1 MTQQENQ
8 RRQDQA
14 ELDNAINTLTRSKHE
29 RKARRT
35 APSTQPGKAV
45 SAYKHLVIIRESAK
59 KSLKVEGTEA
69 SEFEKMAN
77 HTLLSGAVKN
87 LEGVE
92 QIRAV
97 AKEIVGSDSRAQELR
112 EKFGAETLYDNRLVI
127 GYKIIIGEVIYL
139 LCVYSA
145 AKVNIRVNDNIINM
159 DNAFT
164 LAVARLVNQYNI
176 KHLYIGRFDRLVRHQ
191 TAMSELITA
200 LSFNK
205 TKVYAEG
212 AIYDMGVDSGKDS
225 FRIQGLVGEKTYLSA
240 VSNLTNGWYELVE
253 DGQWPKAESHLPAI
267 GYKFRGDN
275 DRVVVP
281 DTTKIDLVR
290 DIIEWAADE
299 TLTDY
304 DIAVKLAEKW
314 QYKSE
319 IKASRGEHPEGILIT
334 ELRYPQTAVRN
345 LLRRGLPLWSTGS
358 YSYKAAVPYH
368 IDEGKINSRS
378 KHRVEELDAYTRQ
391 VSWDID
397 FHHELLP
404 EGRWVENEK
413 IGKAMKRIT
422 DRTEKKARG
431 RQASRHIERKPM
443 SGIVEWV
450 DGETQYHLS
459 ARNSRNYKLISRP
472 ACQAR
477 DDEGRSMGWTDEERA
492 NIIAVI
498 NPKELHEALADTIV
512 EAIDSKGVSWNRL
525 VAFTSTANSA
535 ASADV
540 ARIDELSR
548 MAEAVQ
554 AEIEDAELDIKM
566 AKEIEAYETAKE
578 RMKVAEAKRREHAAL
593 ISRIAQARA
602 SVNDMKDLRVNAH
615 ANVSD
620 LVAAL
625 AALRKTENQAPA
637 ELNLTLRHILC
648 DTRMEKSD
656 DNLKVKV
663 TTNVRVTSDDGV
675 VILGPITATVKNAQ
689 QELKA
694 SRSELILALVLRDG
708 KTMAEVGAEIE
719 FTDLDYVKHLAM
731 DQLKST
737 GVVPSKGL
745 RSALID
751 CPIADVKRVVW
762 AEIEARSTGKAFR
775 VPAGIDSSYAA
786 HVRSTY
792 VDPDLLWTLSWA
804 SDNPERARNAVELV
818 SRSEDPEVG
827 VLWNGF
833 IEAVS
838 AGITHPS
845 SIRYLN
851 EELVLG
857 KGLNNDKTS
866 KGNRVAYEPIVERLG
881 EWHRH
886 NKTRSVRLRQCP
898 NCNERTLTHIIRVP
912 EVSGGLLCTS
922 CRKAPSLPTVTFP
935 EDYLRNWTGPR
946 GHGSRNQGPYVT
958 KEEAVSA

>member
-1 MTQQENQ
+1 MTQKETK
-8 RRQDQA
+8 RRSDQS
-14 ELDNAINTLTRSKHE
+14 ELDNAINSLTRSKHE

-35 APSTQPGKAV
+35 APSTQPGQAA

-97 AKEIVGSDSRAQELR
+97 AKEIVGSNARAQELR
-112 EKFGAETLYDNRLVI
+112 EQFGAETLYDNRLVI
-127 GYKIIIGEVIYL
+127 GYKITIGEVIYL

-191 TAMSELITA
+191 TAMAELITA

-212 AIYDMGVDSGKDS
+212 AIYDMGQESGKDS

-253 DGQWPKAESHLPAI
+253 DGQWPKAEVHLPAI
-267 GYKFRGDN
+267 GYKFRGEH

-281 DTTKIDLVR
+281 DLTKRDLVR
-290 DIIEWAADE
+290 DIIEWSADD

-314 QYKSE
+314 NFKSA
-319 IKASRGEHPEGILIT
+319 IKASRTGLDEDILIT
-334 ELRYPQTAVRN
+334 ELRYPNTAVRN
-345 LLRRGLPLWSTGS
+345 LLRRGLPLWATGT
-358 YSYKAAVPYH
+358 YSFKAAVPYH
-368 IDEGKINSRS
+368 IAEDKINSRS

-397 FHHELLP
+397 FHHEELP
-404 EGRWVENEK
+404 GGEWIEKEK
-413 IGKAMKRIT
+413 IAKAMKRIT
-422 DRTEKKARG
+422 ERTERIRG
-431 RQASRHIERKPM
+431 RQASRHVKRKPL
-443 SGIVEWV
+443 SGVAEWV
-450 DGETQYHLS
+450 DGDTQYHLS
-459 ARNSRNYKLISRP
+459 ARDNNNYKLIARPVSASR
-472 ACQAR
+472 
-477 DDEGRSMGWTDEERA
+477 DSEGRSLGWTDKERT

-498 NPKELHEALADTIV
+498 NPQQLHEALADAIV
-512 EAIDSKGVSWNRL
+512 SALDSKGVAWNRIA
-525 VAFTSTANSA
+525 AFASVTNDA
-535 ASADV
+535 ASSDV
-540 ARIDELSR
+540 ARIDDLSVL
-548 MAEAVQ
+548 AEQVRAV
-554 AEIEDAELDIKM
+554 IEDAEFDLKM
-566 AKEIEAYETAKE
+566 AKEIGALETAKE
-578 RMKVAEAKRREHAAL
+578 RMKVVEEKRREHAAL
-593 ISRIAQARA
+593 IERIAQARA
-602 SVNDMKDLRVNAH
+602 SSNEMRDLKVNSH

-648 DTRMEKSD
+648 DVRLAKSSN
-656 DNLKVKV
+656 NLQVNV
-663 TTNVRVTSDDGV
+663 SASVRVSTDDGIAV
-675 VILGPITATVKNAQ
+675 LGPITTSVRNAQ

-694 SRSELILALVLRDG
+694 SRCELILASVLRDG
-708 KTMAEVGAEIE
+708 KTWEEVATLTGY
-719 FTDLDYVKHLAM
+719 TDVEHVKRLAL
-731 DQLKST
+731 DQLKET

-745 RSALID
+745 RSAVLD
-751 CPIADVKRVVW
+751 CPISQVKRVVW
-762 AEIEARSTGKAFR
+762 AEIEARATGKAFK
-775 VPAGIDSSYAA
+775 VPAGIDAGYAA

-792 VDPDLLWTLSWA
+792 VDQDLLWTISWA
-804 SDNPERARNAVELV
+804 SDNPERSRNAVDLV
-818 SRSEDPEVG
+818 SRAEDAEIG
-827 VLWNGF
+827 VLWDGF

-838 AGITHPS
+838 AGLNNKS
-845 SIRYLN
+845 AVNYLA
-851 EELVLG
+851 EELVRG
-857 KGLNNDKTS
+857 KGTS
-866 KGNRVAYEPIVERLG
+866 SNGGAGGNRVQYEPVLDRVG
-881 EWHRH
+881 DWHRH
-886 NKTRSVRLRQCP
+886 NKERSVRLRKCP
-898 NCNERTLTHIIRVP
+898 NCNERTLSHIIRVP

-922 CRKAPSLPTVTFP
+922 CRKCPSLPTVTFP

-946 GHGSRNQGPYVT
+946 GNGAGREDRYTT
-958 KEEAVSA
+958 KEDKAVA